1 MPDCVCPDNLAEL
14 FRDAAQRFG
23 DAPAFASRQKGGLF
37 AFTSYRELHER
48 GLNLATGLIAL
59 GVEARDHV
67 GLLADNRLEWIVA
80 DAAVQL
86 CGAADV
92 PRGTDITEAEIRYIL
107 EHADARV
114 TFVENA
120 ATLEKLRRS
129 GAQGLR
135 HVIVMDPAFPG
146 ADDALRLADVE
157 AQGKAL
163 RDSGDRRAEERT
175 ADIHPGD
182 RFTLIYTSGTTGT
195 PKGVQLTHANMVSQ
209 IRNLPIELH
218 GGDRALS
225 ILPIWHSYERVFEML
240 AISRG
245 VCTYY
250 TTLRHIADDLRT
262 VKPTI
267 MCSAPRLWENLYQ
280 KIFANVEKAKPL
292 QRALFNVAYR
302 SAVRVKRAHR
312 FFLGQ
317 QLDVAG
323 RKPPETLVLAAR
335 HLADLAVFT
344 LPYRALD
351 GVVLKKL
358 RGVVGGEFRGTI
370 SGGGALQPHVDEFF
384 NFIGIPVLEGYGLTE
399 TTPVLAVRTHQNL
412 VIGTVGPF
420 YPETEIRIVD
430 LNTGETLY
438 PNPARPHLGRG
449 LRGEIHAKGPQI
461 MAGYYKDPDGTA
473 RILKDGWLNTGD
485 IGLVTFNDCLKIV
498 GRSKDTIVLLSGEN
512 VEPLP
517 IENTLTHSTLIDQ
530 CMVVGQ
536 DQKFLG
542 ALIVPH
548 LDAFRA
554 AGIAADSVEA
564 LEADSVARSMV
575 DAEIRR
581 LVGGETGFK
590 PFERIGGWRFVPKP
604 FEVGDELTATLKIRR
619 HIVTD
624 KYTPFLDAMYS

>member
-1 MPDCVCPDNLAEL
+1 MVIAPENLAAL
-14 FRDAAQRFG
+14 FRDAAQCFG
-23 DAPAFASRQKGGLF
+23 DAPAFASRQKGGTF
-37 AFTSYRELHER
+37 VFTSYRELYER

-129 GAQGLR
+129 GIEGLR

-163 RDSGDRRAEERT
+163 RASGDRRAEERT
-175 ADIHPGD
+175 AGILPED

-225 ILPIWHSYERVFEML
+225 VLPIWHSYERVFEML
-240 AISRG
+240 AVSRG

-250 TTLRHIADDLRT
+250 TTIRHIADDLRT

-302 SAVRVKRAHR
+302 SAVRVMRAHR
-312 FFLGQ
+312 FFLRQ
-317 QLDVAG
+317 QLDITG
-323 RKPPETLVLAAR
+323 RKSLESLALAAQ
-335 HLADLAVFT
+335 HLADLAIFT
-344 LPYRALD
+344 VPYLALD
-351 GVVLKKL
+351 GAVLKKL

-399 TTPVLAVRTHQNL
+399 TSPVLAVRTHQNL
-412 VIGTVGPF
+412 VIGTVGPL

-430 LNTGETLY
+430 LNTGAVLY
-438 PNPARPHLGRG
+438 PNPDKPCLGRG

-517 IENTLTHSTLIDQ
+517 IENTLTHSPLIDQ

-548 LDAFRA
+548 LEAFRA
-554 AGIAADSVEA
+554 AGLAADSIAA
-564 LEADSVARSMV
+564 LEASPEARAMV

-581 LVGGETGFK
+581 LVAADTGFK
-590 PFERIGGWRFVPKP
+590 SFERVVAWRFVPKP

-619 HIVTD
+619 HVVTD
-624 KYTPFLDAMYS
+624 KYAPLTEAMYQ